1 MSMAAA
7 ARIDLESLPERE
19 VVLLAQEGDL
29 AARELLAVRYR
40 VPAFRLAM
48 QLLGRPEEAKDVA
61 QDAMLR
67 FFTSLDRFQP
77 ERPVLPWLFRIVHNR
92 VRDLQRQRMRRR
104 VDSLDSYLEDTGREP
119 VSVRPG
125 PEQRTARRQLQRR
138 IWQALGSLSPK
149 HREILILR
157 DYQDLAYAEIASVL
171 GIPKGTVM
179 SRLHAARRSLRGCL
193 EADGEPIDRGRGI
206 VPGSDQ

>member
-1 MSMAAA
+1 MVAA
-7 ARIDLESLPERE
+7 ARIDLESLPESE
-19 VVLLAQEGDL
+19 VVVLAQGGDL

-40 VPAFRLAM
+40 TPAFRLAM

-67 FFTSLDRFQP
+67 FFGSLDRFQP

-92 VRDLQRQRMRRR
+92 VRDLQRQRVRRR
-104 VDSLDSYLEDTGREP
+104 IDSLDSYLEDTGKEP
-119 VSVRPG
+119 VSGRPG
-125 PEQRTARRQLQRR
+125 PEQRIQRRQLQQR
-138 IWQALGSLSPK
+138 IWQALSSLSPQ

-193 EADGEPIDRGRGI
+193 EEFSEPSDHGQGI
-206 VPGSDQ
+206 APGSDR

>member
-1 MSMAAA
+1 MAAA
-7 ARIDLESLPERE
+7 ARIDLDALPESE
-19 VVLLAQEGDL
+19 VVFLAQRGDL
-29 AARELLAVRYR
+29 DARELLAVRYR
-40 VPAFRLAM
+40 LPAFRLAM

-92 VRDLQRQRMRRR
+92 VRDLQRQRRRRR
-104 VDSLDSYLEDTGREP
+104 VDSLDSYLEDTGFEP
-119 VSVRPG
+119 VSGRPG
-125 PEQRTARRQLQRR
+125 PEDRTQRRQLQRR
-138 IWQALGSLSPK
+138 IWLALGLLTPK

-157 DYQDLAYAEIASVL
+157 EYQDLAYADIASVL

-179 SRLHAARRSLRGCL
+179 SRLHAARRSLRDCL
-193 EADGEPIDRGRGI
+193 ESSREPGDPGQGIDPR
-206 VPGSDQ
+206 SDR

>member
-1 MSMAAA
+1 MVAA
-7 ARIDLESLPERE
+7 ARVDLDSLPESE
-19 VVLLAQEGDL
+19 VVVLAQRGDL
-29 AARELLAVRYR
+29 DARELLAVRYR
-40 VPAFRLAM
+40 LPAFRLAM

-92 VRDLQRQRMRRR
+92 VRDLQRQRRRRR
-104 VDSLDSYLEDTGREP
+104 VDSLDSFLEDTGLEP

-125 PEQRTARRQLQRR
+125 PEERTQRRQLQRK
-138 IWQALGSLSPK
+138 IWQALGSLSAK
-149 HREILILR
+149 HREILVLR
-157 DYQDLAYAEIASVL
+157 DYQDLAYADIAAVL

-179 SRLHAARRSLRGCL
+179 SRLHAARRSLRDCL
-193 EADGEPIDRGRGI
+193 EGFDTPIDPG
-206 VPGSDQ
+206 PGSASRSDR

>member
-1 MSMAAA
+1 MAAA
-7 ARIDLESLPERE
+7 VRIDLETLPESE
-19 VVLLAQEGDL
+19 VVLLAQRGDL

-40 VPAFRLAM
+40 LPAFRLAM
-48 QLLGRPEEAKDVA
+48 QLLGRPEEARDVA

-77 ERPVLPWLFRIVHNR
+77 DRPVLPWLFRIVHNR
-92 VRDLQRQRMRRR
+92 VRDLQRQRRRRR
-104 VDSLDSYLEDTGREP
+104 VDSLDSYLEDTGLEP
-119 VSVRPG
+119 VSARPG
-125 PEQRTARRQLQRR
+125 PEESTWRRELQRR

-179 SRLHAARRSLRGCL
+179 SRLHAARRSLRDCL
-193 EADGEPIDRGRGI
+193 EESPQQADPGLGI
-206 VPGSDQ
+206 APKE

>member
-1 MSMAAA
+1 MAAA
-7 ARIDLESLPERE
+7 ARIDLDALTESE
-19 VVLLAQEGDL
+19 VVVLAQRGDL
-29 AARELLAVRYR
+29 DARELLAVRYR
-40 VPAFRLAM
+40 LPAFRLAM

-92 VRDLQRQRMRRR
+92 VRDLQRQRLRRR

-119 VSVRPG
+119 ASIRPG
-125 PEQRTARRQLQRR
+125 PEERTQRRQLQQR

-157 DYQDLAYAEIASVL
+157 DYQDLAYADIASVL

-179 SRLHAARRSLRGCL
+179 SRLHAARRSLRHCL
-193 EADGEPIDRGRGI
+193 EESRQPGDPAEGI
-206 VPGSDQ
+206 VPRSE

>member
-1 MSMAAA
+1 MVAA
-7 ARIDLESLPERE
+7 ARIDVESLPERD
-19 VVLLAQEGDL
+19 VVVRAQEGD
-29 AARELLAVRYR
+29 AEAKELLALRYR
-40 VPAFRLAM
+40 TPAFRLAM

-67 FFTSLDRFQP
+67 FFGSLDRFEP

-92 VRDLQRQRMRRR
+92 VRDLQRQKARRR
-104 VDSLDSYLEDTGREP
+104 VDSLDSYLEDTGQEP

-125 PEQRTARRQLQRR
+125 PEQTTATRQLQRR
-138 IWQALGSLSPK
+138 IWRALGLLSPK

-157 DYQDLAYAEIASVL
+157 DYQDLAYAEIAAVL

-179 SRLHAARRSLRGCL
+179 SRLHAARRSLRSHL
-193 EADGEPIDRGRGI
+193 ESSRDTDPTDFGS
-206 VPGSDQ
+206 VPRSNP

>member
-1 MSMAAA
+1 MAAA
-7 ARIDLESLPERE
+7 AAMDLESLPETE
-19 VVLLAQEGDL
+19 VVILAQQGDS

-40 VPAFRLAM
+40 LPAFRLAM

-92 VRDLQRQRMRRR
+92 VRDLQRQRIRRR

-119 VSVRPG
+119 VSARPG
-125 PEQRTARRQLQRR
+125 PEERSVRHELQRR
-138 IWQALGSLSPK
+138 IWRELGDLSPK
-149 HREILILR
+149 HREILVLR
-157 DYQDLAYAEIASVL
+157 DYQDLAYAEIAAVL

-179 SRLHAARRSLRGCL
+179 SRMHAARRSLRDRL
-193 EADGEPIDRGRGI
+193 EHLGEPGGPAPANPSR
-206 VPGSDQ
+206 SAS

>member
-1 MSMAAA
+1 MAAA
-7 ARIDLESLPERE
+7 AQVDLEALPESE
-19 VVLLAQEGDL
+19 VVLLAQGGDL
-29 AARELLAVRYR
+29 AAREYLAIRYR

-48 QLLGRPEEAKDVA
+48 QLLGRPEDAKDVA

-67 FFTSLDRFQP
+67 FFSSLDRFQP

-92 VRDLQRQRMRRR
+92 VRDLQRKQYRRR
-104 VDSLDSYLEDTGREP
+104 IDSLDSYLEDTGNEP
-119 VSVRPG
+119 VSQRPG
-125 PEQRTARRQLQRR
+125 PEQSAQQRQLQRR
-138 IWQALGSLSPK
+138 IWQMLGSLSPK

-157 DYQDLAYAEIASVL
+157 DYQDLAYSEIASVL

-193 EADGEPIDRGRGI
+193 ESDEVANGTGTGVSPRSDR
-206 VPGSDQ
+206 

>member
-1 MSMAAA
+1 MAAA
-7 ARIDLESLPERE
+7 ARIDLDALAESE
-19 VVLLAQEGDL
+19 VVVLAQRGDL
-29 AARELLAVRYR
+29 DARELLAVRYR
-40 VPAFRLAM
+40 LPAFRLAM

-92 VRDLQRQRMRRR
+92 VRDLQRQRRRRR
-104 VDSLDSYLEDTGREP
+104 VDSLDSFLEDTGIEP
-119 VSVRPG
+119 VSGRPG
-125 PEQRTARRQLQRR
+125 PEELTQRRQLQRR
-138 IWQALGSLSPK
+138 IWQALGTLSSK

-157 DYQDLAYAEIASVL
+157 DYQDLAYADIASVL

-179 SRLHAARRSLRGCL
+179 SRLHAARRSLRDCL
-193 EADGEPIDRGRGI
+193 EKTRKPGGPVRGI
-206 VPGSDQ
+206 DPRRDR